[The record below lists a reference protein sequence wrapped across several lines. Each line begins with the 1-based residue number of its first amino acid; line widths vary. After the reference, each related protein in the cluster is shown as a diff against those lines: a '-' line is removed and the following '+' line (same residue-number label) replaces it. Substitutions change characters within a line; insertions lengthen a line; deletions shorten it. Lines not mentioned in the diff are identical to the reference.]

1 MIRPII
7 ILIVVLAIGAAFYGY
22 NTYNKPHTNVG
33 ESDAAATLLA
43 SEIFV
48 AFDTNEQAAMAI
60 YSDKVIQVEGELLSK
75 DLSNDKEP
83 QILLKGNGDEGF
95 VRCGFKPTELSKVLA
110 LTDSSTV
117 KIKGICMGCNGSEEL
132 DLLGSKDVVLSNCI
146 IIN

>member
-7 ILIVVLAIGAAFYGY
+7 ILIVALAIGAAFYGY

-33 ESDAAATLLA
+33 ESDASETLLA

-48 AFDTNEQAAMAI
+48 AFDTNEQAAMAL

-83 QILLKGNGDEGF
+83 QILLKGDGDEGF
-95 VRCGFKPTELSKVLA
+95 VRCGFKPSELSKVLA